1 MSSKI
6 LVDEIAPKTTDGFIT
21 GISNIL
27 ETLVLVCNGDSITV
41 PSGTYTSTDVNA
53 YQALTDTHTV
63 MNGSSISY
71 TPPTG
76 TTSVIYEF
84 NYMINWEDSNPITHL
99 KMEIDGTEVTD
110 ARRTPSAAG
119 TYDQVHHTFKWRI
132 PIGGTADAATGRQA
146 TWTSAK
152 TIRLKMRRY
161 NSNYDGHLYERIY
174 WDGAS
179 NSGTAGVEQPVL
191 TITAL
196 K

>member
-1 MSSKI
+1 
-6 LVDEIAPKTTDGFIT
+6 
-21 GISNIL
+21 
-27 ETLVLVCNGDSITV
+27 
-41 PSGTYTSTDVNA
+41 
-53 YQALTDTHTV
+53 
-63 MNGSSISY
+63 
-71 TPPTG
+71 
-76 TTSVIYEF
+76 
-84 NYMINWEDSNPITHL
+84 MINWEDSNPITHL

-161 NSNYDGHLYERIY
+161 NSNYDGHLYERIC